1 VYIPQYML
9 SKGDYN
15 NYCIESMPKGSNF
28 QKTLQK
34 NVSSVLECT

>member
-1 VYIPQYML
+1 MSQGVYCTIYML

-28 QKTLQK
+28 QKTLHKKFHQF
-34 NVSSVLECT
+34 